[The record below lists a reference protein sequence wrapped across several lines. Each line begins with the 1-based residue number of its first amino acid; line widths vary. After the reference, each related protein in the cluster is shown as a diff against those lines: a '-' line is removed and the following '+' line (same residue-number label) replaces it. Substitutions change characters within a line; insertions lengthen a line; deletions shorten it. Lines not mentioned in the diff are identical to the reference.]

1 MYRIHGHIIRVPRLI
16 RFAFVGA
23 TCAVVQLA
31 CLSGLVTLG
40 VEKQVANII
49 AIVLSTEINVFLS
62 RQITWRDRHV
72 AGLPAHTVWRALVT
86 HHALLAST
94 LVINEAVFAL
104 VSHRLP
110 YLMAGVCG
118 ITAAAITN
126 YVGSNRMIFRLAPAP
141 PHHATPNA
149 RKEVYWTPRV
159 TATRP
164 HGHGD

>member
-16 RFAFVGA
+16 RFGFVGA

-49 AIVLSTEINVFLS
+49 AIMLSTEINVFLS

-72 AGLPAHTVWRALVT
+72 AGLPAHTVWRALVA

-104 VSHRLP
+104 VSYRLP
-110 YLMAGVCG
+110 YLVAGMCG
-118 ITAAAITN
+118 IAAAAITN
-126 YVGSNRMIFRLAPAP
+126 YVGSNRMIFRLAPTP
-141 PHHATPNA
+141 QHHATPDT
-149 RKEVYWTPRV
+149 RKDVYWTPPV
-159 TATRP
+159 TTARS
-164 HGHGD
+164 HGRGD